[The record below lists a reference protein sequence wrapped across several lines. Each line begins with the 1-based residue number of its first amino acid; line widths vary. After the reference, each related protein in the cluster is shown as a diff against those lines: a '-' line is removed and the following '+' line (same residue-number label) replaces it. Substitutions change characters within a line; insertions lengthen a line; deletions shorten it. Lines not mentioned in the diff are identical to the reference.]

1 MRRAS
6 GRARSRMA
14 GSISASNNTASARWS
29 AFTARSVSRSGLPG
43 PAPTSVALPTASFRG
58 HANIAQD
65 LLKFRNTGTA
75 VGAGPQQQ
83 ADLLDGTRP
92 MGGYGMADGITCDA
106 EAGAD
111 FGSLGSRGIIH
122 LAGQDVRPRG
132 VRHRSTEHR
141 DHGCLV
147 R

>member
-14 GSISASNNTASARWS
+14 GSISASNNTASARS
-29 AFTARSVSRSGLPG
+29 IAFTARSVSRSGFPG
-43 PAPTSVALPTASFRG
+43 PAPTSVALPTASFRR

-75 VGAGPQQQ
+75 IGAGAQQQ
-83 ADLLDGTRP
+83 ADLLDGAGTVR
-92 MGGYGMADGITCDA
+92 GYGMADSITCDA

-111 FGSLGSRGIIH
+111 FGSL
-122 LAGQDVRPRG
+122 
-132 VRHRSTEHR
+132 
-141 DHGCLV
+141 
-147 R
+147 